1 MKTDTRRLN
10 SDYSQDR
17 SLQMFA
23 NGTGLTAVSVGYRL
37 APENP
42 YPAAINDCIDVGEYL
57 VGNPSEYGTVRFLG
71 GESAGAYL
79 ALLTSF
85 HLLRTRPSHKISGL
99 VLRYGEYDLAVGLP
113 AIVASS
119 STKALMIDRNAM
131 ERFNRAYL
139 PRPSLE
145 ERRNPSL
152 SPLYEDLTALAAAL
166 FVCGTADPLLDDT
179 LLMGM
184 KWSIAGGESIVKVY
198 PGAAHGFTV
207 IPGLPVAEE
216 ANAVSVQFMREK
228 LDV

>member
-1 MKTDTRRLN
+1 
-10 SDYSQDR
+10 
-17 SLQMFA
+17 MFA
-23 NGTGLTAVSVGYRL
+23 NGTGLTNISVGYRL

-42 YPAAINDCIDVGEYL
+42 YPAAINDCIDAAEHL
-57 VGNPSEYGTVRFLG
+57 VDNPSLYGAVRFLG

-79 ALLTSF
+79 ALLTSY

-113 AIVASS
+113 AIVKSASS
-119 STKALMIDRNAM
+119 KALMIDRIAM
-131 ERFNRAYL
+131 ERFNSAYL
-139 PRPSLE
+139 PGLSIE

-152 SPLYEDLTALAAAL
+152 SPLYEDLPALATASPNGLPPAL
-166 FVCGTADPLLDDT
+166 FICGTADPLLDDT

-216 ANAVSVQFMREK
+216 ANAVSVQFMQER